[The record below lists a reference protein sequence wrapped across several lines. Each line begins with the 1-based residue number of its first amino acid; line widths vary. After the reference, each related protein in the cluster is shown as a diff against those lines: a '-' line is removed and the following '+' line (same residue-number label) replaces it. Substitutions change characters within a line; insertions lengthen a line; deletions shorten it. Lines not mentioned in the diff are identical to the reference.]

1 MLVPE
6 QDQSKRKEEK
16 RMFKLLSEAMLEVH
30 ETQRWLIVKCL
41 KIVDAFCVKLI
52 NKFGD

>member
-1 MLVPE
+1 M
-6 QDQSKRKEEK
+6 
-16 RMFKLLSEAMLEVH
+16 MFKLLSEIMLEVH
-30 ETQRWLIVKCL
+30 ETQCWLIVRFL